1 MVYSCGVRNARSCAF
16 AGVKARILLS
26 VDETRPNFDTVC
38 FRERRRAL
46 IPRAPVPLD
55 RARES
60 GNVRIRK
67 LLLVIAAA
75 LTIAIVL
82 TACGGSEEGQ
92 TPDDAVA
99 PDAPERTQQQS
110 AEEQASA
117 PEDPTLNI
125 TVPSMERISNA
136 PIPDTFGEDEEAL
149 KNFAGIHLQG
159 TGFPWQDEA
168 NVYIAGHRLGY
179 PNTPSFLAFWDID
192 NVVEGDQIFVTD
204 ANGREYTYEVF
215 QTLEVDPTDLFV
227 TEPLE
232 GRNILTLQSCTLP
245 DYERRVVVQAELQDT
260 RA

>member
-1 MVYSCGVRNARSCAF
+1 
-16 AGVKARILLS
+16 
-26 VDETRPNFDTVC
+26 
-38 FRERRRAL
+38 
-46 IPRAPVPLD
+46 
-55 RARES
+55 
-60 GNVRIRK
+60 
-67 LLLVIAAA
+67 LVIAAA
-75 LTIAIVL
+75 LAIAIAL
-82 TACGGSEEGQ
+82 TACGGSEDGQ

-110 AEEQASA
+110 AEEQANA

-125 TVPSMERISNA
+125 TVPSMERINNA
-136 PIPDTFGEDEEAL
+136 PIPDTFGDDEEAL
-149 KNFAGIHLQG
+149 KNFAGVHLQG
-159 TGFPWQDEA
+159 TGFPWQAEA

-192 NVVEGDQIFVTD
+192 SVVEGDQIFVTD
-204 ANGREYTYEVF
+204 ANGRDYTYEVF

-245 DYERRVVVQAELQDT
+245 DYERRVIVQAELQDT